1 MSLSVLALGV
11 TLLVVPR
18 RYAALAVASEACA
31 AVGFALAFDLV
42 GVVLAGSGALV
53 VVSTCALVVGVLALC
68 EGLAVGLSFVPGEF
82 RVTV

>member
-11 TLLVVPR
+11 VLLVVPR
-18 RYAALAVASEACA
+18 WYAGLIVISGAGAV
-31 AVGFALAFDLV
+31 VGFSVLFV
-42 GVVLAGSGALV
+42 GLGGSAGVSGALV

-68 EGLAVGLSFVPGEF
+68 EGLAVGLSFAPGEF